1 MRIIMNVIM
10 VIIVITPISA
20 RASIFGEENIALLKL
35 VSGQLLELERLANAL
50 EIAKENQALLIEINK
65 GIDRVTTQLDAVD
78 TIIQRAQGLDPTSVK
93 RISDITNMIYDLK
106 SMKMSV
112 EELVVVKL
120 LLSEK
125 AIGQSAV
132 QSETAYKM
140 GQEMIGT
147 GSVLASEVKSA
158 SPGRAAQISASAQTS
173 NMMSQGVMLQTMAQM
188 TQLQAMNLELQKSQL
203 QREIYTERSRRS
215 FLASE
220 LMKSRKGMVR

>member
-1 MRIIMNVIM
+1 MRFLVIL
-10 VIIVITPISA
+10 ILLAPFSA

-78 TIIQRAQGLDPTSVK
+78 TIIQRSQGLDPTSIK

-106 SMKMSV
+106 SMKASV

-125 AIGQSAV
+125 AIGQSAL

-147 GSVLASEVKSA
+147 GSVLASEAKTA

-188 TQLQAMNLELQKSQL
+188 TQLHAMNLELQKSQL
-203 QREIYTERSRRS
+203 QREVYTERSRRN

-220 LMKSRKGMVR
+220 LMKSKRGVVR